1 MEKKVQDF
9 QTHSNWLPFFLFL
22 LFIYRKDTNKLK
34 FQEINL
40 NDLDK
45 KSKLL
50 NRIRGYMDP
59 QEQYIVHSAEIILQ
73 IIAKIKTLIDLPRI
87 EASEIRYSA
96 LSLEDKKRNML
107 IDLSEFLEDEERMLV
122 HQAVDFDVKVK
133 TLEKKLNELHKLSQE
148 EDFIANIHN
157 YIEILEP
164 VLADGTK
171 ENAVEFKKLALILKI
186 IDSLKNKEKTDES
199 DIMKIVQPLVN
210 KG

>member
-9 QTHSNWLPFFLFL
+9 QTHSNWLHFFLFL

-199 DIMKIVQPLVN
+199 DIMKIVRPLVN